1 MKILIKNGK
10 IIDPGSG
17 IETDNDILIYNGII
31 TQIAANIQAD
41 NTEKLIDATGCII
54 LPGLIDMHAHFRE
67 PGRED
72 IETIRGGSEVAAK
85 AGFTTVCLMPNTT
98 PFIDSPS
105 MMNFVKK
112 KAEDC
117 PINVLQIANITK
129 NSEGKELTLMKEL
142 AELGAVGFSDDG
154 LPVMNALMMRKAL
167 EYSANLDMPVI
178 THSEDTDLSDKG
190 VMNEG
195 QTASLLG
202 LKGVPSASEEIMIAR
217 DAILAKL
224 TGGRLHI
231 AHVSSA
237 GSVEIIRLAKERGV
251 KITCEATPHH
261 FSLNE
266 EAVKTHL
273 SMAKMSPPLR
283 TEADRLAIIEGLR
296 SGVIDALATDHAPH
310 LENDKMKGMKKAPFG
325 IIGLETAVPLIV
337 TKLVMESNFS
347 YAQAFKKLTFN
358 PAGILKL
365 PKGSLKENHTADITI
380 INPSRKVHIDKE
392 FLVSKCKNSP
402 FIGLDLYGS
411 VEYTI
416 CGGEIVYR
424 RK

>member
-10 IIDPGSG
+10 IIDPGQE
-17 IETDNDILIYNGII
+17 IEKNADILIDNGII
-31 TQIAANIQAD
+31 TQIAPGIPEDSTA
-41 NTEKLIDATGCII
+41 TLIDASGCVV

-72 IETIRGGSEVAAK
+72 IETIRGGSETAAR

-105 MMNFVKK
+105 MMNFVKEK
-112 KAEDC
+112 SKGC
-117 PINVLQIANITK
+117 PVNVLQIANITK
-129 NSEGKELTLMKEL
+129 NAAGRELTSMKEL

-154 LPVMNALMMRKAL
+154 LPVMGALMMRKAL
-167 EYSANLDMPVI
+167 ECSANLDMPVI
-178 THSEDTDLSDKG
+178 THSEDTELSDKG

-195 QTASLLG
+195 TTASLLG
-202 LKGVPSASEEIMIAR
+202 LKGIPSESEEIMIAR
-217 DAILAKL
+217 DAILANL

-237 GSVEIIRLAKERGV
+237 GSVEIIKIAKEHGI

-273 SMAKMSPPLR
+273 SMAKMNPPLR
-283 TEADRLAIIEGLR
+283 TEKDRLAIIEGLK
-296 SGVIDALATDHAPH
+296 SGVIDAIATDHAPH
-310 LENDKMKGMKKAPFG
+310 LESDKQKGMDKAPFG
-325 IIGLETAVPLIV
+325 IIGLETAVPLVI
-337 TKLVMESNFS
+337 TKLVMENKFS
-347 YAQAFKKLTFN
+347 YIQAFKKLTCN
-358 PAGILKL
+358 PAKILKL
-365 PKGSLKENHTADITI
+365 SKGMLKENHTADITI
-380 INPSRKVHIDKE
+380 IDPVKKVHIDE
-392 FLVSKCKNSP
+392 NFLVSKCKNSP
-402 FIGLDLYGS
+402 FIGMDLYGS

-416 CGGEIVYR
+416 CGGEIVYSR
-424 RK
+424 N